1 MGLTSKWQFGVQWR
15 DVFWRWK
22 ATLDNDYVSPKSI
35 TLFIIELCIWV
46 LQASGNLWCNGGTF
60 FGGGRLLWIMI
71 MFQQNLLQFSSLSL
85 VYGSYEQVAILGA
98 MEGRF
103 LTAVGYYG

>member
-1 MGLTSKWQFGVQWR
+1 MDDD
-15 DVFWRWK
+15 DVS
-22 ATLDNDYVSPKSI
+22 TKSI
-35 TLFIIELCIWV
+35 TIFIIELGVWV
-46 LQASGNLWCNGGTF
+46 LRASGNLGCNGGTF

-85 VYGSYEQVAILGA
+85 VYGSYEQVAIWGA

-103 LTAVGYYG
+103 LTVEGYNR